1 MQKVFAMIKG
11 GIAGMI
17 YFAVLFLLPAVAL
30 ADDSEVKGWTSHIN
44 GESLMYFILL
54 LFIGYLFFRKPLP

>member
-1 MQKVFAMIKG
+1 LLCPGVVVAENALTIQSFA
-11 GIAGMI
+11 
-17 YFAVLFLLPAVAL
+17 
-30 ADDSEVKGWTSHIN
+30 TRIN